1 MGRFAEASA
10 ACVLLNHVAAS
21 LATRCVGRSV
31 GCVACFADR
40 GNGRGNRD
48 VAVSSRV
55 VWLLRCVV
63 YQSRV
68 LALSCVRQIVLR
80 NDHVLLCP
88 VWQYLPKL
96 PQISAMS
103 DSQVSLL
110 AGVLERLLL
119 CFR

>member
-1 MGRFAEASA
+1 MGRFAEASTA
-10 ACVLLNHVAAS
+10 RLLLNHVAAF

-40 GNGRGNRD
+40 GNGRGNRN
-48 VAVSSRV
+48 VAVSSRIF
-55 VWLLRCVV
+55 WLLRCVV

-96 PQISAMS
+96 PQIPAV
-103 DSQVSLL
+103 SQLQLL
-110 AGVLERLLL
+110 S
-119 CFR
+119 